1 MQALILVAAS
11 LAGALG
17 SGLHYGGLNYGH
29 GAHAYNGAYGGS
41 VWCNSCISYVAAAD
55 KNDFSFNAF
64 ILLFENYTYV
74 YFIVQENA
82 VTMDFTT
89 EMERVL

>member
-41 VWCNSCISYVAAAD
+41 VRCSSCISHAVANQTISALMRL
-55 KNDFSFNAF
+55 F
-64 ILLFENYTYV
+64 LLFENHTYV
-74 YFIVQENA
+74 YFVVQENA

-89 EMERVL
+89 EMERAL

>member
-17 SGLHYGGLNYGH
+17 SGLHYGGQNYGH

-41 VWCNSCISYVAAAD
+41 IRCSSCISYAAAD
-55 KNDFSFNAF
+55 KNDVSF
-64 ILLFENYTYV
+64 
-74 YFIVQENA
+74 
-82 VTMDFTT
+82 
-89 EMERVL
+89 